1 MKKYLLLFILITS
14 YNLEF
19 ISQQMADVT
28 VTVSRVQ
35 DDHEC
40 GCNDGGAFQCGIFN
54 SQPDPSWRIRSQYLG
69 GVYSPVTFIEYENQ
83 NCTSRSRSDI
93 VDTYTGICASQ
104 LVIEI
109 ESWEDDGCGANS
121 TYNTG
126 CVNNDADHSAPQT
139 FTINYQ
145 LDPAGQ
151 NNTYAYTLSNG
162 YQVDIDVFWT
172 VSTIIGSP
180 SVSGATTICSGAA
193 LSLTASDPGSTG
205 YNWYTVAAG
214 GTPISTGSNLNVS
227 GLTAN
232 TTYYVAG
239 SVGACEGPR
248 TQVDVTINSNSV
260 AATSLSP
267 SVATICSSGLVDFT
281 VVGGSLGTGATWEL
295 YSTSCGG
302 TLIGTSAVGIFNS
315 INVTSTETYY
325 VLANGT
331 CNTTACVSTTVVVD
345 APSVAATSLSP
356 SVATMCSPGTV
367 DFTVIGG
374 SLGTGATWE
383 LYSGSCGGTLEGSS
397 ITGIFTGIP
406 FSSTQ
411 TYYILATGI
420 CNTTVCVDTIVTL
433 ETLSTAPTDI
443 IASDTIICAG
453 DLVSLNASGGLLGT
467 GASWHWY
474 SGTCGGTSVASGS
487 SIVVN
492 PSVTTDYFL
501 RAEGNCD
508 TTTCVNVTIS
518 VTPNALDI
526 DSAFASVYS
535 VCPSDPVQLNAYY
548 TGSLSSNYS
557 VTWFTAACGAIPIGV
572 GDSIV
577 INPID
582 TTIYY
587 VQTIGTCGV
596 SFCDTVKVNVQ
607 PGSIDPT
614 GIIASINNFC
624 IGNSTTLSVDGGSL
638 VSGASWTWYEGN
650 CGGAAI
656 GTGTS
661 IIVTP
666 NASTMYYV
674 RATGGSCGNTS
685 CASLLVN
692 IYTNTVY
699 LVPFDTL
706 CMDANSSGLTLTGGI
721 PTGGVYSGV
730 GVSNGIF
737 DPNTAGVGTHSITYT
752 YTNSFGCIDS
762 VAENLVVLESN
773 PSPIN
778 ILATGRSICN
788 GSSTR
793 IWLDSL
799 SNTLYSGRMW
809 VWYEGACGAGVPID
823 TTYNDTTI
831 GDTSIVVS
839 PTTTTNYYVRAEGGI
854 CDPSECI
861 GITIDV
867 HDLETDLLVQ
877 DSVCGIDVPAFLLT
891 GGIPSGG
898 TFSGTGVINDYFDP
912 MIAGLGT
919 HIITYTYSLGG
930 CTVTDTEPL
939 TVTSSPINVYSS
951 IEQESCSDGGILIH
965 LHTTGGS
972 GYYSY
977 YWSDG
982 SIDNPLMYA
991 QAGTYSVLV
1000 SDANKC
1006 VSSLDSIDVADSLAC
1021 IEMPNTFTPNADGI
1035 NDTWNLDFT
1044 TYNTAS
1050 LIVFSKWGNIVAE
1063 FSSLTISWD
1072 GVYEGE
1078 PLPAG
1083 TYYYILKLNDN
1094 IEQNGPITIVR

>member
-1 MKKYLLLFILITS
+1 M
-14 YNLEF
+14 
-19 ISQQMADVT
+19 
-28 VTVSRVQ
+28 Q

-93 VDTYTGICASQ
+93 VDTYTGICADQ

-151 NNTYAYTLSNG
+151 NNTYSYTLSNG

-214 GTPISTGSNLNVS
+214 GTPIQTGSNLNVS

-260 AATSLSP
+260 SATSLSP
-267 SVATICSSGLVDFT
+267 SL
-281 VVGGSLGTGATWEL
+281 
-295 YSTSCGG
+295 
-302 TLIGTSAVGIFNS
+302 
-315 INVTSTETYY
+315 
-325 VLANGT
+325 
-331 CNTTACVSTTVVVD
+331 
-345 APSVAATSLSP
+345 
-356 SVATMCSPGTV
+356 ATMCSPGTV
-367 DFTVIGG
+367 DFAVVGG

-397 ITGIFTGIP
+397 IAGIFTGIP
-406 FSSTQ
+406 FSATQ
-411 TYYILATGI
+411 TYHVLATGT

-453 DLVSLNASGGLLGT
+453 DLVTLNAVGGSLGT
-467 GASWHWY
+467 GASWQWY
-474 SGTCGGTSVASGS
+474 SGACGGTPVSNGS

-508 TTTCVNVTIS
+508 TTTCVNVSIF

-614 GIIASINNFC
+614 GILASINNFC

-692 IYTNTVY
+692 IYTNSVY

-737 DPNTAGVGTHSITYT
+737 DPNAAGVGTHSITYT

-762 VAENLVVLESN
+762 VAENLVVFESN

-898 TFSGTGVINDYFDP
+898 TFSGTGVSNDYFDP